1 MIEKIAT
8 EFPRYGYR
16 RITAELARRGLK
28 VNHKRVS
35 RMMKEEC
42 LLVSVKNFVKPAY
55 LRHDL
60 PKYPNLIRNVTLQ
73 HADQIW
79 GSDFTYIRLHQE
91 WVYLAVILDLF
102 TRSIRGWHL
111 GRDMTEKLVTSALEK
126 ALSTHP
132 APAIHH
138 SDQGVQYCA
147 TGYVTLLQNS
157 NIKVSMSA
165 AGRPTENAFVER
177 VIRTLKEEEVYL
189 SDYEDFLDAQNR
201 IGRFLDDVYNTKR
214 IHSSLGYKT
223 PAEFE
228 AMKQKEV

>member
-1 MIEKIAT
+1 M
-8 EFPRYGYR
+8 
-16 RITAELARRGLK
+16 
-28 VNHKRVS
+28 
-35 RMMKEEC
+35 
-42 LLVSVKNFVKPAY
+42 
-55 LRHDL
+55 
-60 PKYPNLIRNVTLQ
+60 TLQ
-73 HADQIW
+73 CADQIW
-79 GSDFTYIRLHQE
+79 GSDFTYIRLKHE
-91 WVYLAVILDLF
+91 WVYLEVILDFF
-102 TRSIRGWHL
+102 TRSIRGWNL

-138 SDQGVQYCA
+138 LDQGVQYCA

-189 SDYEDFLDAQNR
+189 SDYEDFFDSQTR
-201 IGRFLDDVYNTKR
+201 IGKFLDDVYNTKR
-214 IHSSLGYKT
+214 IRSWLGYKT

-228 AMKQKEV
+228 AMNEKEV